1 MPRFP
6 RRGFHDRFIQEFAG
20 AAMVTE
26 YVLLG
31 AIGFLAQ
38 LVDGALGMAFGV
50 ISTTAMLSMGMPPAQ
65 ASAIVHTAEIFT
77 TAGSAG
83 SHIWHCN
90 VDWRLVIRLGVAG
103 VLGAVLG
110 AWVLSNLDAG
120 VVRPFISIYLLAVG
134 GFILFKAWR
143 GL

>member
-1 MPRFP
+1 MIASNLPQASMFERVATRFP
-6 RRGFHDRFIQEFAG
+6 KRSFRDRFVGTAG
-20 AAMVTE
+20 ATMVTE

-50 ISTTAMLSMGMPPAQ
+50 ISTTAMLSIGMPPAQ
-65 ASAIVHTAEIFT
+65 ASALVHTAEIFT

-83 SHIWHCN
+83 SHLWHRN
-90 VDWRLVIRLGVAG
+90 VHWRLV
-103 VLGAVLG
+103 
-110 AWVLSNLDAG
+110 
-120 VVRPFISIYLLAVG
+120 VRPRH
-134 GFILFKAWR
+134 R